1 VGVLAVSAHSAS
13 SVNISVLMKPMLAD
27 FGWSRSDFAWTMTIR
42 LVALIAMMPLA
53 GVLADRYGAR
63 VVLGAGAVTVGVGLV
78 GVASIQSWGQ
88 LAALSAMMGPG
99 QACIGSVAASA
110 LVLRLFRRQHGVAIG
125 ILNGGDN
132 LINALV
138 PLGAIALLQAHGWRT
153 AVAAMAIA
161 YVALAALIATVLRD
175 EDGRVVPDPSA
186 APAAM
191 PWRDP
196 RLWVLVGSYAAI
208 YAWITS
214 IQIHFHAYQT
224 DEGRTGEAASGI
236 LSLYLLVGAVGSPLF
251 GWLAQRTSARFSLL
265 LVTAGLTVSA
275 ATIWTL
281 DSVAAL
287 RVWAVGH
294 GLVNSG
300 VVAVLALV
308 LYELFGARSIGRLMG
323 FAMVFC
329 MSATLL
335 GNQWSA
341 WMFDRF
347 GSYVPAWQ
355 AYAGLMVCTLVPVTW
370 LWQRGDRP
378 PPV

>member
-1 VGVLAVSAHSAS
+1 VLAVSAHSAS
-13 SVNISVLMKPMLAD
+13 SVNISVLMKPILAD
-27 FGWSRSDFAWTMTIR
+27 FDWSRSDFAWTMTIR
-42 LVALIAMMPLA
+42 LLALIVMMPVA
-53 GVLADRYGAR
+53 GLLADRFGAR
-63 VVLGAGAVTVGVGLV
+63 VVLGAGAVTVGLGLF
-78 GVASIQSWGQ
+78 GVASIQTWGQ
-88 LAALSAMMGPG
+88 LAGLSAMMGPG

-110 LVLRLFRRQHGVAIG
+110 LVLRLFRHQRGLAIG

-138 PLGAIALLQAHGWRT
+138 PIGAIALLQAYGWRT
-153 AVAAMAIA
+153 AVAAMAVA
-161 YVALAALIATVLRD
+161 YVALAALIAVVLRED
-175 EDGRVVPDPSA
+175 DGRVMPAPD
-186 APAAM
+186 APAAGSAGI
-191 PWRDP
+191 PWRDA

-224 DEGRTGEAASGI
+224 DEGRSGETAANI

-265 LVTAGLTVSA
+265 LVTMGLTVSA

-308 LYELFGARSIGRLMG
+308 LYELFGERAIGRLMG

-329 MSATLL
+329 MSATLA
-335 GNQWSA
+335 GNQMSA
-341 WMFDRF
+341 GIFDHH
-347 GSYVPAWQ
+347 GTYVPAWQ
-355 AYAGLMVCTLVPVTW
+355 AYAGLMALTLVPVTW
-370 LWQRGDRP
+370 LWYRGGRP
-378 PPV
+378 AS

>member
-1 VGVLAVSAHSAS
+1 
-13 SVNISVLMKPMLAD
+13 
-27 FGWSRSDFAWTMTIR
+27 
-42 LVALIAMMPLA
+42 
-53 GVLADRYGAR
+53 
-63 VVLGAGAVTVGVGLV
+63 
-78 GVASIQSWGQ
+78 
-88 LAALSAMMGPG
+88 
-99 QACIGSVAASA
+99 
-110 LVLRLFRRQHGVAIG
+110 LRLFRRQRGLAIG

-138 PLGAIALLQAHGWRT
+138 PIVAIQLLQLYGWRP
-153 AVAAMAIA
+153 AVTAMAIA
-161 YVALAALIATVLRD
+161 YVALAALIAVVLND
-175 EDGRVVPDPSA
+175 ADGRVTPEPEADASSRTGI
-186 APAAM
+186 
-191 PWRDP
+191 PWGDA

-224 DEGRTGEAASGI
+224 DEGRSGEAASNI

-265 LVTAGLTVSA
+265 LVTTGLTISA

-281 DSVAAL
+281 DSMAAL
-287 RVWAVGH
+287 RLWAIGH

-308 LYELFGARSIGRLMG
+308 LYELFGERAIGRLMG

-329 MSATLL
+329 MSATLI

-341 WMFDRF
+341 FIFDRF

-355 AYAGLMVCTLVPVTW
+355 AYAWLMTLTLVPVTW
-370 LWQRGDRP
+370 LWSRGDRP
-378 PPV
+378 WRRDAVT